1 MFRRIF
7 GKKPKPPPLV
17 EVKELSLD
25 SIEEK
30 IKKLKDDKL
39 EVVKG
44 EIGPLVEEIIGVCEN
59 IRNSAKILAQAEV
72 SKEVYVGLDKSAR
85 EARRLFVD
93 KVTHAIEGLEHPR
106 ELTWRSL
113 LAFGDSL
120 DRTLNLLT
128 GAGVVHGRYASVLF
142 GQHLQ
147 SAYQSIRK
155 LQDLES
161 QFKAAIEV
169 KKDEV
174 RLLDDTYAQITHQ
187 KDLAQKLVN
196 LRSQKQVLENR
207 AKSLEGVIEAEGV
220 EFDRLTSSQELK
232 DAEKI
237 RYELEQIGQKI
248 ARLRG
253 EATSALSSLQRPF
266 KKMKKLALDGKYPLS
281 RDKLSMLDM
290 GIEEPLNAFL
300 SDEVNLPKLI
310 EVLKDAKRSV
320 ESGEVELNPRE
331 RKKRLVQIERML
343 DGRLL
348 ELRQMYEE
356 ALVEKAA
363 KEEAYTSSRVIKRR
377 TELEKSLETH
387 RSELEKIQSELKWL
401 LMEMERIEEEIERSK
416 SELESEASIVLGIK
430 LKIT

>member
-7 GKKPKPPPLV
+7 GKKAKPPPLV
-17 EVKELSLD
+17 EVRELSLD

-93 KVTHAIEGLEHPR
+93 KVTHAIEVLEHPR

-207 AKSLEGVIEAEGV
+207 AKSLEGVLEAEGV

-232 DAEKI
+232 DVEKI
-237 RYELEQIGQKI
+237 RHELGQIGQKI
-248 ARLRG
+248 ARLRS
-253 EATSALSSLQRPF
+253 EAASALSSLQRPF
-266 KKMKKLALDGKYPLS
+266 KKMKKLALDGKYPLN
-281 RDKLSMLDM
+281 RDKLSVLDM
-290 GIEEPLNAFL
+290 SIEEPLNAFL

-348 ELRQMYEE
+348 ELRQRYEE

-363 KEEAYTSSRVIKRR
+363 KEEAYTSSRVLKRR
-377 TELEKSLETH
+377 TELEKSLGTH
-387 RSELEKIQSELKWL
+387 RSELEKIQSELKGL
-401 LMEMERIEEEIERSK
+401 SMEMERIEEEIERSK
-416 SELESEASIVLGIK
+416 SELESEASIVLGVK